1 MEVTFVLEDSESPD
15 EPEETA
21 LRPPARERPR
31 RLAPGSLI
39 IDLSGLPQR
48 HVLLEDLT
56 EEDLE
61 RSNRFLTITPAKKGS
76 GFKDVSVNHDQHL
89 FGD

>member
-1 MEVTFVLEDSESPD
+1 V
-15 EPEETA
+15 
-21 LRPPARERPR
+21 PR
-31 RLAPGSLI
+31 RRVFS
-39 IDLSGLPQR
+39 DLSGLPQR

-76 GFKDVSVNHDQHL
+76 GFRDVSVNHD
-89 FGD
+89 